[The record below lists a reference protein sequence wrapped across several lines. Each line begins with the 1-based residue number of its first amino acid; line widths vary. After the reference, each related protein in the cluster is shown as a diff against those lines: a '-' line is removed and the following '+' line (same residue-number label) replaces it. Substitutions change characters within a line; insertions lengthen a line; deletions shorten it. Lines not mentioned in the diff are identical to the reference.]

1 MIKMKIKDK
10 VDKIEIDVW
19 EKMEMK
25 ELQYTVDALVDSV
38 KVLEEK
44 IERLEAATTTT
55 ISLN

>member
-1 MIKMKIKDK
+1 MKIKDK
-10 VDKIEIDVW
+10 VDKIEIEIW

-25 ELQYTVDALVDSV
+25 ELQYTVDALVDSIE
-38 KVLEEK
+38 VLEGK